1 MSTRHRVSQDQ
12 NGFTRPEST
21 ALHRPA
27 IGLVGTRYSH
37 HGARHVSESTTPHL
51 PAVGLVG
58 TRYSRHGTRHVSE
71 STAPHLPVS
80 CHGGYKLLSPSL
92 HSQCVRAVLVL
103 VR

>member
-12 NGFTRPEST
+12 NGFTRPESI
-21 ALHRPA
+21 ALHR
-27 IGLVGTRYSH
+27 
-37 HGARHVSESTTPHL
+37 

-58 TRYSRHGTRHVSE
+58 TRYSRHGACHVFE

-92 HSQCVRAVLVL
+92 HS
-103 VR
+103 